1 MAIWELWDGGSVGKA
16 SAAAVT
22 MVGVMG
28 ALMFFFI
35 EANIRPTSDGLGGGR
50 DSN

>member
-16 SAAAVT
+16 SAAAVA

-28 ALMFFFI
+28 ALMFFLLKT
-35 EANIRPTSDGLGGGR
+35 NIRPTSDGPGGGA
-50 DSN
+50 